1 MKKMLQN
8 RKNSEDV
15 HEEHKRRHKRQSR
28 QAIFDRHSK
37 QSDAYSISQN
47 SSCNSTFK
55 IEHRSEDSKKKTEK
69 MQVISE
75 ESIKVKGTKNRDYD
89 GVSSANK
96 SRHSQ
101 ASDIRSKDQSKANQF
116 QNRFIGGSA
125 DGDSVGPI
133 SNQPRSRQAHNI
145 VPKLPQVAFVNEK
158 YDN

>member
-1 MKKMLQN
+1 MIL
-8 RKNSEDV
+8 
-15 HEEHKRRHKRQSR
+15 
-28 QAIFDRHSK
+28 DRHSK
-37 QSDAYSISQN
+37 QSDAYSVSQN

-55 IEHRSEDSKKKTEK
+55 IEHRSEDSRKKVEK

-75 ESIKVKGTKNRDYD
+75 ESIKIKGTKNRDYGHD

-101 ASDIRSKDQSKANQF
+101 ASDIRSRDQMRTNQL
-116 QNRFIGGSA
+116 QNRFIGGSE
-125 DGDSVGPI
+125 GDSIGPI

-158 YDN
+158 YDNQADLNNRLEPARKKEKGQSKN